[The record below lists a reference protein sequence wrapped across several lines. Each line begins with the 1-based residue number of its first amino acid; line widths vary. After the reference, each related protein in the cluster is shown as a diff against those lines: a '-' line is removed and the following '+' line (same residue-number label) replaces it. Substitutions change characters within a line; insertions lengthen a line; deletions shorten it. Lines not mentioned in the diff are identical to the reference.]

1 MRLVIYEAETLPV
14 VSIHIDK
21 IDYDSL
27 VNSVFTGSMFDDD
40 DDDDC
45 FYIVLFSALEQTH
58 CTCM

>member
-14 VSIHIDK
+14 MSIHIDK

-40 DDDDC
+40 DDDC

-58 CTCM
+58 CARM